1 MGDRD
6 DGGAAA
12 PRPLSDFDDWAL
24 TKYREGLEAALAQAE
39 LPRYML
45 PREELEKQL
54 GEVLAEEAERVRIG
68 GTDANP

>member
-6 DGGAAA
+6 AGGAAA
-12 PRPLSDFDDWAL
+12 PRPLAGMDEWEL
-24 TKYREGLEAALAQAE
+24 TAYRESLEAALAQAE

>member
-12 PRPLSDFDDWAL
+12 PRPLSDFDDWVL
-24 TKYREGLEAALAQAE
+24 TKYREGLEAALGEAE

-54 GEVLAEEAERVRIG
+54 GEVLAEIAVREPAG
-68 GTDANP
+68 GTHAHS